1 MPGPAG
7 AAAGRGLHQGVNVL
21 GFTLKRIG
29 AGAVLVVVIPAIAFF
44 LMHLTAGD
52 IARNIL
58 GQNATPGQVAKQAA
72 LLGLDR
78 PVWRQFLSYSGQV
91 LRGDFGS
98 SYFSGQDISSAM
110 AERAPVTISL
120 ALGATIVAGIISV
133 LLGTVAAVRRGWIDR
148 VVQVVAIAGFALP
161 GFWLALMLVLVFAIR
176 LRWFPAT
183 GYVSF
188 LTSPSGWAD
197 SLVLPVAA
205 LTVGAVANAAQQIRG
220 EVIDTLRQDWVRTL
234 RSRGLPESRVLYR
247 HVLRNAGASGL
258 TVLALQFVG
267 LLGGAVFIEQIF
279 SLPGIG
285 QVLVTSASQGDI
297 PMVMG
302 VVVVTTVIVVV
313 VNLLVDLSVA
323 FLNPKARLR

>member
-7 AAAGRGLHQGVNVL
+7 IAAGWAGDLGVHVL

-44 LMHLTAGD
+44 LMHLTAGN

-58 GQNATPGQVAKQAA
+58 GQNATPVQVARQAA
-72 LLGLDR
+72 MLGLDR
-78 PVWRQFLSYSGQV
+78 PAWRQFLSYSGQV

-98 SYFSGQDISSAM
+98 SYFTGQNISTAM
-110 AERAPVTISL
+110 TQRAPVTISL
-120 ALGATIVAGIISV
+120 ALGATVIAGIISV
-133 LLGTVAAVRRGWIDR
+133 LLGTLAAVRRGWVDR

-183 GYVSF
+183 GYVPF

-247 HVLRNAGASGL
+247 HVLRNAGVSGV

-285 QVLVTSASQGDI
+285 QVLVTAASQGDI